1 MTDEIMGCNL
11 RIQSQSKA
19 IDEDEQLVAVA
30 KDDPE
35 AFGELYDKYYPQI
48 FRYIYRRTLDVSL
61 TEDLTS
67 NTFFAA
73 LRHIGRFQWRRIPFG
88 AWLYRIATNEVN
100 MHYRNNRQP
109 TVSLD
114 TFDEKDRQLI
124 SSFEVANADAE
135 ENLVRL
141 EEYVMLHKAILTL
154 KPKYQT
160 VITLRFFEDKTI
172 DQISA
177 ITGAKEGTVKSLLH
191 RAIKQMREVLTQ
203 WGAKE
208 CQKNE

>member
-30 KDDPE
+30 KNDPE

-48 FRYIYRRTLDVSL
+48 FRYIYHRTLNISL

-73 LRHIGRFQWRRIPFG
+73 LRHIGRFKWRRIPFG

-100 MHYRNNRQP
+100 MHYRNKCP
-109 TVSLD
+109 PIVSLD
-114 TFDEKDRQLI
+114 APDEKERQLI
-124 SSFEVANADAE
+124 GSLEAVDADVE
-135 ENLVRL
+135 RYLVQS
-141 EEYVMLHKAILTL
+141 EEYATLHKAILTL

-172 DQISA
+172 TQISA
-177 ITGAKEGTVKSLLH
+177 ITGAREGTVKSQLH